1 MNSSVEIIGT
11 PEHPQSLPDWIYGIV
26 KDRILNCSL
35 VPGQRLNEK
44 AVADELRVSRTPL
57 REALNRLAQERL
69 LTRTPFSGYCVA
81 TLTESEVRDLCE
93 VRILL
98 ETETAALAAERASSE
113 DLESMQSCLELR
125 YRPGDR
131 QTYAAYIQSNNLFH
145 TALAR
150 ASHNNR
156 LARMTID
163 ILAELQ
169 RPLSLGL
176 DVGLDPAE
184 ATEEHVEILKAVR
197 ARDSKLAR
205 KVHHKQLTDARD
217 RMVQAM
223 SRVDFDELAIRPR

>member
-1 MNSSVEIIGT
+1 MNNSMELIGT
-11 PEHPQSLPDWIYGIV
+11 QEHPQALPDWIYGLV
-26 KDRILNCSL
+26 KDRILSCSL
-35 VPGQRLNEK
+35 VPRQRLNEK

-98 ETETAALAAERASSE
+98 ETETAALAAERARSE

-131 QTYAAYIQSNNLFH
+131 QTYSAYIQRNNLFH

-184 ATEEHVEILKAVR
+184 ATEEHVEPSQGCACPRFKAC
-197 ARDSKLAR
+197 ARGTPQTAYGREGSDGAGDVACR
-205 KVHHKQLTDARD
+205 
-217 RMVQAM
+217 
-223 SRVDFDELAIRPR
+223 F

>member
-1 MNSSVEIIGT
+1 MNAENSRMNSSIEVIRT
-11 PEHPQSLPDWIYGIV
+11 PEHPQALPDWIYGLV

-98 ETETAALAAERASSE
+98 ETETAALAAERARSE
-113 DLESMQSCLELR
+113 DLESMQSSLELR

-131 QTYAAYIQSNNLFH
+131 QTGS
-145 TALAR
+145 
-150 ASHNNR
+150 
-156 LARMTID
+156 
-163 ILAELQ
+163 Q
-169 RPLSLGL
+169 RSG
-176 DVGLDPAE
+176 
-184 ATEEHVEILKAVR
+184 
-197 ARDSKLAR
+197 
-205 KVHHKQLTDARD
+205 
-217 RMVQAM
+217 
-223 SRVDFDELAIRPR
+223 